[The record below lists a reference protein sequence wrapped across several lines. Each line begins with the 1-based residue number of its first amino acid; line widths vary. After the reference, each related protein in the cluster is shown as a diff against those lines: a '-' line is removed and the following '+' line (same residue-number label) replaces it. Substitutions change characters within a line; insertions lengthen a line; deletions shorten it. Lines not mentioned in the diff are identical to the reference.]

1 MKINIKRIYFL
12 VIIIIF
18 LYSYLANVEKYVPI
32 EELDIPVGI
41 GYELKEWSPK
51 GQVYNV
57 PLAIYNLGQG
67 EKQPVSVVILNG
79 EGETIGRTRED
90 RQRKS
95 ARKFIIGTEKIA
107 IISQE
112 FGEKGIHDIVN
123 ILFTNSLVN
132 DKSLVAIFKGK
143 ATEALNL
150 IVIGY
155 PSSADY
161 IQGMLQNSIN
171 FNFFSNDFQLIDI
184 YIRID
189 AEGRELVLPNIDIDK
204 NQLKIIGL
212 SVFDK
217 DKIVT
222 TLNINDS
229 KWMSI
234 LRNNKVNG
242 VIELQDK
249 SGNSTELYAHSKR
262 KVKCKKVGDKY
273 SFTIDLM
280 IKSDIIQN
288 EIYSKALEDP
298 RAIKELEED
307 AKEEV
312 EKMCN
317 NFIKKMQEEI
327 KIDCL
332 ELGREA
338 VAKYGRKTGIDW
350 NKAIC
355 EADIKVNVKLTI
367 DRIGR
372 GRY

>member
-1 MKINIKRIYFL
+1 
-12 VIIIIF
+12 
-18 LYSYLANVEKYVPI
+18 
-32 EELDIPVGI
+32 
-41 GYELKEWSPK
+41 
-51 GQVYNV
+51 
-57 PLAIYNLGQG
+57 
-67 EKQPVSVVILNG
+67 
-79 EGETIGRTRED
+79 
-90 RQRKS
+90 
-95 ARKFIIGTEKIA
+95 
-107 IISQE
+107 
-112 FGEKGIHDIVN
+112 
-123 ILFTNSLVN
+123 
-132 DKSLVAIFKGK
+132 
-143 ATEALNL
+143 
-150 IVIGY
+150 
-155 PSSADY
+155 
-161 IQGMLQNSIN
+161 MLQNSIN

-222 TLNINDS
+222 TLNMNDS

-350 NKAIC
+350 DKAIC